1 MQIPDLT
8 RRSKLPKID
17 SSDIL
22 PLAFAGLSLGVLI
35 LSVALFWLAV
45 SFSRLANQK
54 PPTLVQ
60 QVDGHAFSVRPADH
74 SYREPEVIRRFVS
87 DWAVMT
93 FTWGKLPG
101 DQKKTVDEG
110 MAIAGNK
117 RVSTAAWE
125 ASFALAPDFRDAFLH
140 QLATDVIP
148 DGVFD
153 GKVSAVLVPQQ
164 VSPPQTA
171 GEGRWQVDLI
181 ATRILFDDA
190 NPAGTTIPF
199 NRRIFVRAVEP
210 ARQPLIQDASEYQR
224 VVYRMLEGGIQ
235 IEEIR
240 PLTTEELNR

>member
-1 MQIPDLT
+1 
-8 RRSKLPKID
+8 
-17 SSDIL
+17 
-22 PLAFAGLSLGVLI
+22 LSLGVLI